1 MKYELWMKMSYFLSL
16 TEEDNIKAYLSNDIH
31 KNEKNT
37 LIIKIWYDLIKTMY
51 THTIF
56 TAS

>member
-51 THTIF
+51 THTTF